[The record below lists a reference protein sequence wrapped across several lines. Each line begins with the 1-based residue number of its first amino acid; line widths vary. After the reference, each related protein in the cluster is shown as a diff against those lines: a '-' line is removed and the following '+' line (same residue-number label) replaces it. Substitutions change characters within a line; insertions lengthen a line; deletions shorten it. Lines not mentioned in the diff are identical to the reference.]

1 MFIDLKM
8 DGRQI
13 FTDENNNTFHLD
25 SLEERMRLLKE
36 TLIFLELTQEVI
48 GQLVS
53 NVTKTLFHFF
63 KNNFF
68 HKNLLSSIDSYL
80 H

>member
-1 MFIDLKM
+1 MIIDLKM

-36 TLIFLELTQEVI
+36 TPNILGAHAGGNWTARKQCHKDA
-48 GQLVS
+48 VS
-53 NVTKTLFHFF
+53 FF
-63 KNNFF
+63 QKQFF
-68 HKNLLSSIDSYL
+68 S
-80 H
+80 